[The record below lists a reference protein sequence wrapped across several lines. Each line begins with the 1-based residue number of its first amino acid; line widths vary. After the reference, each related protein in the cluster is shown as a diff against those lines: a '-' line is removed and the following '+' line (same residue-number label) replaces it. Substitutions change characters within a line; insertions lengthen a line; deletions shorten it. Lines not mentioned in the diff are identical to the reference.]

1 MKVTIIKKMIK
12 EGTSPRTGN
21 EYSIKSLFVKFED
34 EAVYS
39 RIVKHLEAK
48 GCNTETIERFCK
60 PKDYNGQTNYAF
72 GLNCSRFTFDRVE
85 KFGELDAKI
94 DFVVN
99 DQGYINPKIA
109 VVERKEQV
117 LSYTPPSFTPEP
129 EVEGWATDAP
139 DPIVDEKS
147 ELEGEAVNE
156 NKPTIQVINDK
167 SDELPF

>member
-12 EGTSPRTGN
+12 EGTSPRTGK

-34 EAVYS
+34 EAVFT
-39 RIVKHLEAK
+39 RIVRHLEDK

-60 PKDYNGQTNYAF
+60 PNDYKGQTNYAF

-85 KFGELDAKI
+85 TFGVIDAKI

-99 DQGYINPKIA
+99 EQGFINPKIA

-117 LSYTPPSFTPEP
+117 LSYVEPEP
-129 EVEGWATDAP
+129 EVEGWATPAP
-139 DPIVDEKS
+139 DPIAAEKS
-147 ELEGEAVNE
+147 EMKGEAVEE
-156 NKPTIQVINDK
+156 NKPPIPVID
-167 SDELPF
+167 DEAEELPF